1 MARTLQYVYQVL
13 AIHYDPIAE
22 SPLVTPVRTQKV
34 ANVQFSGRAY
44 VDTGHINAMLRENAA
59 NPGHTDREPITLRRG
74 MRKFMRERGRRDV
87 KIKMRV
93 WVRPWGGG
101 RRGSTAVA
109 RPQIGCR

>member
-1 MARTLQYVYQVL
+1 MILLLNPRWLHPYEHRKWRT
-13 AIHYDPIAE
+13 
-22 SPLVTPVRTQKV
+22 
-34 ANVQFSGRAY
+34 VQFGGRAC
-44 VDTGHINAMLRENAA
+44 VDTGRINAMLRENVA